1 MKKIAAFLA
10 LIIAPSLSLAHEGGH
25 QLMIADHGVFM
36 GLLIISL
43 FIATSFAFRANR
55 QKDNALNQAIKID
68 KQTRTRNS
76 SDKL

>member
-1 MKKIAAFLA
+1 MKKISAFLA
-10 LIIAPSLSLAHEGGH
+10 LTIVPSLSLAHEGGH

-36 GLLIISL
+36 GLLIFSL
-43 FIATSFAFRANR
+43 FIATSLALRANR

-76 SDKL
+76 SDNL

>member
-1 MKKIAAFLA
+1 MKKISAFLA

-36 GLLIISL
+36 GLLIFSL
-43 FIATSFAFRANR
+43 FIATSFALRAKR

-68 KQTRTRNS
+68 KQTRTRHS

>member
-1 MKKIAAFLA
+1 MKKISAFLA
-10 LIIAPSLSLAHEGGH
+10 TVIAPSLSVAHEGGH

-36 GLLIISL
+36 GLLIFSL
-43 FIATSFAFRANR
+43 FIATSLALRANR